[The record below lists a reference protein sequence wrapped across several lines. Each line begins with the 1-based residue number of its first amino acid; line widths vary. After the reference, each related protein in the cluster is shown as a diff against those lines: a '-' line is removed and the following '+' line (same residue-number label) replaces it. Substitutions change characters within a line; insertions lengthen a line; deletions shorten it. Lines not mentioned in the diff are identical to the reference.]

1 MPYYTSIRNGP
12 RHGFLAGPFRTH
24 TEALALVDDAR
35 YVAHR
40 VNPLQVAFAG
50 FGTCSGEFFTPGVI
64 NDLLGV
70 EIDADTGYARIR
82 GALRSKYQL
91 ALHAR
96 ITGVEWDQ
104 DYFDALESDRRKIEE
119 YIHGRLLHSGC
130 NGWLHTRRM
139 QRRYPHINRQENEP

>member
-1 MPYYTSIRNGP
+1 MPYYISIKDGP

-35 YVAHR
+35 RVAQR
-40 VNPLQVAFAG
+40 VNRVQATFAG

-70 EIDADTGYARIR
+70 QIDPDTGYARIR
-82 GALRSKYQL
+82 GTLRSKYQL

-96 ITGVEWDQ
+96 ITGVEWDK
-104 DYFDALESDRRKIEE
+104 DYFDALEADRRKVEE
-119 YIHGRLLHSGC
+119 YIQGRVRHSGC

-139 QRRYPHINRQENEP
+139 QRRYPHINRQEEL